1 MLNENKGRKMKITT
15 ILFDLDGTLL
25 PMDQED
31 FTKAYFGGLTK
42 KLAPHGYEKESLITG
57 IWSGTKAMVM
67 NNGEKFNEEVFWD
80 VFTGL
85 LGDRAREDI
94 GYFDEFYANDF
105 CRVKD
110 ACGFNEKS
118 ADCIKA
124 IKEKG
129 YRVALA
135 TNPLF
140 PSTATE
146 QRISW
151 AGLSHNDFELFTTYE
166 NSHYCKPNL
175 NYYKEVINK
184 LGVNP
189 EECLMVGNDVGE
201 DMIAEKLGM
210 KVFLLTDCLIN
221 RENKDISNY
230 PNGSFDDLMNFIES
244 L

>member
-1 MLNENKGRKMKITT
+1 MSAEDQGIKMKITT
-15 ILFDLDGTLL
+15 VLFDLDGTLL
-25 PMDQED
+25 PMDQET

-42 KLAPHGYEKESLITG
+42 KLAPLGYDKDAVVAG

-80 VFTGL
+80 VFAGL
-85 LGDRAREDI
+85 LGEKTREDI
-94 GYFDEFYANDF
+94 IYFDEFYANDF
-105 CRVKD
+105 PRVKD
-110 ACGFNEKS
+110 ACGFNEK
-118 ADCIKA
+118 AAECIKA

-129 YRVALA
+129 FRVALA

-151 AGLSHNDFELFTTYE
+151 AGLSHSDFELFTTYE

-175 NYYKEVINK
+175 NYYKEVIGK
-184 LGVNP
+184 LGVAP

-210 KVFLLTDCLIN
+210 QVFLLTDCIIN
-221 RENKDISNY
+221 KENKDISVY
-230 PNGSFDDLMNFIES
+230 PNGSFDELMNFIET